1 MDAPRIAIR
10 CPRCGRVIGESDG
23 PQLYLGGGVARRLI
37 TLGCAGRVIGGRTVS
52 CGGVVVWRPC
62 ERSAAH
68 YDAQLS
74 LNRR

>member
-1 MDAPRIAIR
+1 MDVPRIAIR

-23 PQLYLGGGVARRLI
+23 PQLYIGGAIARRLI
-37 TLGCAGRVIGGRTVS
+37 TLGCAGRTIGARTVPCS
-52 CGGVVVWRPC
+52 GVVIWKPC
-62 ERSAAH
+62 EVGAGH